1 MQDSNLVGRG
11 QRLNRS
17 DVDIVFAKTRTKGE
31 RVLNFEQF
39 VEALDALGQR
49 CNYSLADV
57 ASQVLE
63 CGGPITR
70 GTVAEGVRFY
80 DDKAR
85 PSTLP
90 SLLPSFHLHQFPV
103 LYFHSERSLSRLRFV
118 LGDSTSK

>member
-85 PSTLP
+85 PSIP
-90 SLLPSFHLHQFPV
+90 AFLPSFHLHSFPV
-103 LYFHSERSLSRLRFV
+103 SYVHSERSLSRSRFAP
-118 LGDSTSK
+118 GDSTSK

>member
-1 MQDSNLVGRG
+1 MNCNSTLQDSGLVGRG

-31 RVLNFEQF
+31 RVLSFEQF

-49 CNYSLADV
+49 CNCSLADI

-63 CGGPITR
+63 SGGPITR

-80 DDKAR
+80 DDKVILLGFS
-85 PSTLP
+85 PCMTTL
-90 SLLPSFHLHQFPV
+90 SYALFV
-103 LYFHSERSLSRLRFV
+103 CAIRSVSQCCV
-118 LGDSTSK
+118 LG

>member
-1 MQDSNLVGRG
+1 MGRG

-17 DVDIVFAKTRTKGE
+17 DVDIVFAKTRSKGE

-85 PSTLP
+85 PSMLP
-90 SLLPSFHLHQFPV
+90 SLLPSTSTTGGGGNFHWTLPV
-103 LYFHSERSLSRLRFV
+103 PYDYSDRSSSCLCFAL
-118 LGDSTSK
+118 

>member
-1 MQDSNLVGRG
+1 MGPHSWPACATCSQVCDVQDSGLVGRG

-57 ASQVLE
+57 ASRVLE

-70 GTVAEGVRFY
+70 GTVAEGVRF
-80 DDKAR
+80 
-85 PSTLP
+85 L
-90 SLLPSFHLHQFPV
+90 SLIHI
-103 LYFHSERSLSRLRFV
+103 
-118 LGDSTSK
+118 